1 MITLRVTLS
10 TKEEGANLEGA
21 KGIGGAVDLDCLEHS
36 CASLH
41 LTIVAFMAHITW
53 KWSKTGKG
61 IEKWRRILVIAKGKM
76 SLSRVTVSLYTSMM
90 ERIK

>member
-10 TKEEGANLEGA
+10 AKEEGAEVEGA
-21 KGIGGAVDLDCLEHS
+21 EGIGGAADLDCLERS

-41 LTIVAFMAHITW
+41 LTIAAFMAHITW

-61 IEKWRRILVIAKGKM
+61 TEKWRKILMIAEEKM
-76 SLSRVTVSLYTSMM
+76 SLSRVIISLYTSMM
-90 ERIK
+90 ERMK